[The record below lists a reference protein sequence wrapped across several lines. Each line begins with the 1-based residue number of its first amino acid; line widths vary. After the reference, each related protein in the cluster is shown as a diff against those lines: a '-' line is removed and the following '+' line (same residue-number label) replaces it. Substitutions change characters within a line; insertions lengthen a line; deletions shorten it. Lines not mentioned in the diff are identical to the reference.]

1 MGNRC
6 SFCEEKTDTDILILN
21 DNDWLEFCPPCGEK
35 QKVTNKITGEQLR
48 LVDYYARM
56 WEQNFQEGGKNG

>member
-35 QKVTNKITGEQLR
+35 QKVTN
-48 LVDYYARM
+48 
-56 WEQNFQEGGKNG
+56 FQKDNNHSIKYNDKLYNVIL

>member
-1 MGNRC
+1 MGETKWEIDVAFVR
-6 SFCEEKTDTDILILN
+6 KKPIPTY
-21 DNDWLEFCPPCGEK
+21 WLEFCPPCGEK

-56 WEQNFQEGGKNG
+56 WDQNFQEGGKNG